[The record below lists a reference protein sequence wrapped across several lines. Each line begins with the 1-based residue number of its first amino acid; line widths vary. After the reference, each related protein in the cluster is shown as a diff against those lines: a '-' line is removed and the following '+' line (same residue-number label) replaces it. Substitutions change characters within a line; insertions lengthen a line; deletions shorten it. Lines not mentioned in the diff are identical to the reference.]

1 VSKEIRILL
10 IEDSEDDAILLER
23 VLRKDGLKP
32 ELKRISTSDEMKQ
45 SLDEGSWDAI
55 LCDYMMPEF
64 SIPDAMKEVAKRGL
78 DLPFIIVSGT
88 ISDEIAVQMMK
99 SGAHDYLTKHNLSRL
114 VPAIEREIEEADQR
128 RKRRSAEEDLRTAH
142 NVALLYQDITGHD
155 IRNYLQ
161 AILIASDLLSVDE
174 TDSYKLSLIEHITE
188 SVMQCSELIRSV
200 QTTASLLS
208 TPLEK
213 TSIDFTLKSCIES
226 FKKDFKQVTIDS
238 RIESKKAVT
247 RADKFL
253 RHLIM
258 NVLSNAEKH
267 NDSDEKHI
275 WLYLGVSL
283 GESGVGYELTI
294 ADNGPGITDDHKKNL
309 MDPAR
314 RAGGVGILQ
323 CIQIAKKYRGTFEI
337 QDRVEGDSS
346 QGAKFRLWL
355 PRAD

>member
-1 VSKEIRILL
+1 MSKEVRILL

-23 VLRKDGLKP
+23 VLRRDGLKP

-64 SIPDAMKEVAKRGL
+64 SIPDAMQEVAKRGL

-88 ISDEIAVQMMK
+88 ISDVIAVEMMK
-99 SGAHDYLTKHNLSRL
+99 SGVHDYLTKNNLSRL

-128 RKRRSAEEDLRTAH
+128 KKRRSAEEALRTAH

-161 AILIASDLLSVDE
+161 AILIASDLLHVDE
-174 TDSYKLSLIEHITE
+174 TDSSKISLIDHITT
-188 SVMQCSELIRSV
+188 SVMECSELIRSV

-213 TSIDFTLKSCIES
+213 TSTDFTLKSCIDS
-226 FKKDFKQVTIDS
+226 FKKDHERVAV
-238 RIESKKAVT
+238 EMNLEVKKAVVES
-247 RADKFL
+247 DKFL
-253 RHLIM
+253 CHLIM

-267 NDSDEKHI
+267 NESDEKLI
-275 WLYLGVSL
+275 WVYL
-283 GESGVGYELTI
+283 GESGSGFELTI
-294 ADNGPGITDDHKKNL
+294 SDNGPGISDDHKKNL
-309 MDPAR
+309 MNPER

-337 QDRVEGDSS
+337 HDRVDGDSS

-355 PRAD
+355 PRAV